1 MVPVG
6 RHKLQFGG
14 ILRALSHRNYRLF
27 ISGQLV
33 SLIGTWMQSIAQAWL
48 VYRLTGSST
57 LLGVVGF
64 CSQIPVF
71 LLAPLG
77 GAVADRMN
85 RHSVVIATQA
95 SSMLLAFAT
104 AALDLTGVIQVWH
117 ILIIAVLLGITNA
130 FDIPARQA
138 FISQMV
144 PKEDLMNAI
153 ALNSSMFNSARI
165 LGPSVAGILISMV
178 GEGWCFF
185 GDGIS
190 YIAVI
195 IALLMMRV
203 EPRQPVVGRSAV
215 ADIIEGFRFV
225 LKTPPIHTLLA
236 LLGVV
241 SMIGMPYTVLMPVF
255 ADRILHSGARGLG
268 ILMGATGVGALMGA
282 LMLAAK
288 KEVRGLGNWV
298 SVACGSFGASLILF
312 TLSRNFLLS
321 VALLV
326 PVGFS
331 MMVQMASSNTLVQ
344 TMSPDAL
351 RGRVMALYSM
361 MFMGMAPIGA
371 LIAGFAAGRIGAPRT
386 VAIGGGIAIAGAM
399 LFRLK
404 WPALRPHAR
413 RLIIAQQM
421 QPGEPP
427 DEVTAGGAQA
437 IADGAQ

>member
-1 MVPVG
+1 
-6 RHKLQFGG
+6 
-14 ILRALSHRNYRLF
+14 
-27 ISGQLV
+27 
-33 SLIGTWMQSIAQAWL
+33 MQSVAQAWL

-57 LLGVVGF
+57 LLGMVGF
-64 CSQIPVF
+64 SSQIPVF

-85 RHSVVIATQA
+85 RHRVVIATQT
-95 SSMLLAFAT
+95 SSMLLAFTMAT
-104 AALDLTGVIQVWH
+104 LDLTGVIQVWH
-117 ILIIAVLLGITNA
+117 VFVVAALLGVTNA
-130 FDIPARQA
+130 FDVPARQS

-165 LGPSVAGILISMV
+165 LGPSVAGILISVV

-185 GDGIS
+185 GDGVS

-195 IALLMMRV
+195 TALLMMRV
-203 EPRQPVVGRSAV
+203 EPRQAVHGRSAV
-215 ADIIEGFRFV
+215 ADILEGFRFV
-225 LKTPPIHTLLA
+225 LKTPPIHTLLM

-268 ILMGATGVGALMGA
+268 LLMGATGVGALLGA

-288 KEVRGLGNWV
+288 KEVKGLGNWV
-298 SVACGSFGASLILF
+298 SIACACFGGSLILF

-321 VALLV
+321 VVLLV

-351 RGRVMALYSM
+351 RGRVMSLYSM
-361 MFMGMAPIGA
+361 MFMGMAPVGS
-371 LIAGFAAGRIGAPRT
+371 LLAGFAAGRIGAPET
-386 VAIGGGIAIAGAM
+386 VAIGGAIAIVGAV

-404 WPALRPHAR
+404 WPALRPQAR
-413 RLIIAQQM
+413 QLIIAQQM

-427 DEVTAGGAQA
+427 DEVTAGGA
-437 IADGAQ
+437 GAVDDNH